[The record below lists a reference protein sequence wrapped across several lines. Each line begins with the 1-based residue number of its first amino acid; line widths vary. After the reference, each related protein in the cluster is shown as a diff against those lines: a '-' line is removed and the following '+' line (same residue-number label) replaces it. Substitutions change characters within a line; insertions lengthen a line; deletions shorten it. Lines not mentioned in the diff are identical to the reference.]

1 MDLDKRIAD
10 LEQKLKETKEK
21 AAKKAAAKKA
31 QDQAALK
38 AATQRRHALA
48 GEFLLEGAFDVGALV
63 NAKNER
69 FDAWL
74 THPADRKL
82 FGLSTVSTDPSASQ
96 GVSHA

>member
-1 MDLDKRIAD
+1 MDLEKRIAE

-38 AATQRRHALA
+38 AATQRKQALA
-48 GEFLLEGAFDVGALV
+48 GEFLLDGAFDVGALV

-69 FDAWL
+69 FDSWL

-82 FGLSTVSTDPSASQ
+82 FGFTVEPTNYSGSQ
-96 GVSHA
+96 GENHA

>member
-1 MDLDKRIAD
+1 MDLEKRIAD

-38 AATQRRHALA
+38 AATQRKQALA

-82 FGLSTVSTDPSASQ
+82 FGFPVGPANLSGHHGGD
-96 GVSHA
+96 HA

>member
-1 MDLDKRIAD
+1 MDLEKRIAD

-21 AAKKAAAKKA
+21 AAKKASAQKA
-31 QDQAALK
+31 QEQAALK
-38 AATQRRHALA
+38 AATQRKQALA
-48 GEFLLEGAFDVGALV
+48 GEFLLDGAFDVGALL

-82 FGLSTVSTDPSASQ
+82 FGFSVASTNFSGPQ
-96 GVSHA
+96 GENHA